1 MTGSARFRETARAL
15 RHLAGGRWL
24 EVLLL
29 QASPLLG
36 AAFGGASA
44 IGPGLVTLALGS
56 VLLTAHVFFFND
68 WAGHHGDLNDPDRA
82 SRVFARHGIRSG
94 TVAAI
99 AVVLLAAAMVAFAA
113 VGFTAVVLGAAIACL
128 GILYSNPQASGKGVP
143 VLASLLHLVGGAL
156 HFLLGYQL
164 ARAIDARGIAIALF
178 FGLVFAGGHLNQ
190 EVRDHD
196 ADRRNGIRTTAVA
209 LGPRRAL
216 LASLVVFSAA
226 YGELALLAAIGVVPR
241 PLLWAPALLWP
252 LHAFCSFRALRRGP
266 EIDQALWLQRR
277 YRILFAIVGVVMLLS
292 LAAPAT
298 KSDGRVDSVPRVLD
312 AKGQG
317 ARSARR

>member
-1 MTGSARFRETARAL
+1 MNESARFRETARAL

-44 IGPGLVTLALGS
+44 IGLGRLVTLALGS
-56 VLLTAHVFFFND
+56 VLLTAHVFVFND
-68 WAGHHGDLNDPDRA
+68 WAGHHGDLNDPHRA
-82 SRVFARHGIRSG
+82 SRVFARHGIGSG

-113 VGFTAVVLGAAIACL
+113 LGFNTVVLGAAIACL
-128 GILYSNPQASGKGVP
+128 GILYSNPHAAGKGVP
-143 VLASLLHLVGGAL
+143 LLASLLHLVGGAF

-164 ARAIDARGIAIALF
+164 AQAIDARGLAIALF

-196 ADRRNGIRTTAVA
+196 ADRRNGIRTTAVV

-216 LASLVVFSAA
+216 LASLGVFSAA
-226 YGELALLAAIGVVPR
+226 YWELALLSAIGVVPR
-241 PLLWAPALLWP
+241 PLLWALALLWP
-252 LHAFCSFRALRRGP
+252 LHAIWSCRALRSGP
-266 EIDQALWLQRR
+266 GIDQARWLQRR
-277 YRILFAIVGVVMLLS
+277 YRVLFAIVGVVMVVS
-292 LAAPAT
+292 VAAEA
-298 KSDGRVDSVPRVLD
+298 
-312 AKGQG
+312 AK
-317 ARSARR
+317 